1 MRLYLIDYENVNSA
15 GLCGIG
21 QLPSHD
27 RVILFYSHSANTL
40 SFEVMDEML
49 SGKVMP
55 ERICIA
61 QSGKNAL
68 DFQLS
73 TLLGCLIANHEADEY
88 FIISKD
94 SGFSAVAAF
103 CKEHLKTKVQL
114 RPSIQS
120 TLNGKSASVSVRKRK
135 TVIQVQPMNVTAV
148 KTQKQPE
155 TMTPAVETARI
166 GISDVLA
173 LVPNISEENAQRI
186 LDCLLQ
192 SHSKTEFH
200 NALQQFFD
208 NDDSKDYY
216 RMMKPFFAAAGY

>member
-94 SGFSAVAAF
+94 SGFAAVAAF

-120 TLNGKSASVSVRKRK
+120 TLNGKAASVSVRKRK

-148 KTQKQPE
+148 KAQKQPE
-155 TMTPAVETARI
+155 PMPAPEKERI
-166 GISDVLA
+166 SIPDVLS
-173 LVPNISEENAQRI
+173 LIPNTSEDNAQRI

-192 SHSKTEFH
+192 SRSKTEFH